1 MFFLKKV
8 AFLVFAVTGR
18 LIFGRRFG
26 FEMSDNS
33 IDDFEQGRRQII
45 TERLSKITD
54 VWPSNT
60 ARNRVAALSAM
71 GDSSNIIANT
81 LSTKSAGA
89 ALSVSRQLL
98 PGDITPNKTVIKI
111 VVYDPITGYL
121 NWMQD
126 WFLKAAREDCPTTC
140 IVTDDASQVS
150 YIYTIVRNGSGTL
163 VMKTS
168 FRSHLPTK
176 TNNK

>member
-1 MFFLKKV
+1 
-8 AFLVFAVTGR
+8 
-18 LIFGRRFG
+18 
-26 FEMSDNS
+26 
-33 IDDFEQGRRQII
+33 
-45 TERLSKITD
+45 
-54 VWPSNT
+54 
-60 ARNRVAALSAM
+60 M

-163 VMKTS
+163 VIITS